1 MHFVAYSWAMAC
13 GTRHP
18 VGCTLLHTVGQWLV
32 APDILL
38 DALCCIQLGNGLWHQ
53 TSCWMHFVA
62 YSWAMACGTRHPVG
76 CTLLHT
82 VGQWLVAPDILLD
95 ALCCIQLGN
104 GLWHQTSCWMH
115 FVAYSWA
122 MACGT
127 RHPVGCTLLHTVG
140 QWLVALDILL
150 DALCCIQLG
159 NGLWHQTSCW
169 MHFVA
174 YSWAMACGTR
184 HPVGCTLLHTVGQ
197 WLVAPDILLDALCC
211 IQLGNGLWH

>member
-1 MHFVAYSWAMAC
+1 
-13 GTRHP
+13 
-18 VGCTLLHTVGQWLV
+18 
-32 APDILL
+32 
-38 DALCCIQLGNGLWHQ
+38 
-53 TSCWMHFVA
+53 MHFVA

-184 HPVGCTLLHTVGQ
+184 VHFVAYSWAMACGTRHPVGCTLLHTVGQ
-197 WLVAPDILLDALCC
+197 WLVTLDILLDALCC